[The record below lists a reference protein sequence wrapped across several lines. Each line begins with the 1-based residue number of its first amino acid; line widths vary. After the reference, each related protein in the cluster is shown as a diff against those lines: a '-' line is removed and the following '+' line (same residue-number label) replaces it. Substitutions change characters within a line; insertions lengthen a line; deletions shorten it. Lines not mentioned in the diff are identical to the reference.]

1 LDLILFQ
8 FNIFDLIS
16 AAWTIVW
23 FICFCYLADSWRK
36 TPEALKKRAE
46 VHKINT
52 AIAFSF
58 FSIITWVIFE

>member
-1 LDLILFQ
+1 
-8 FNIFDLIS
+8 LIS